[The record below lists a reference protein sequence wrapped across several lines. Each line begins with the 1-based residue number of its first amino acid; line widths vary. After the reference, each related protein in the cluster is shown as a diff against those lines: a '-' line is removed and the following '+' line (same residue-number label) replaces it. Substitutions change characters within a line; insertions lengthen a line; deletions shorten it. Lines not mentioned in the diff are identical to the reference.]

1 MSSAQAHQAYWSSF
15 AGDAGT
21 SDALVQRCLPAL
33 RRLEY
38 TWEVAACL
46 CVLGVN
52 ASNQGDY
59 AGSLHYLE
67 ESLAGTAGSPDH
79 LLSACGHIWLGWD
92 HFELG
97 HPEQAER
104 HYQTA
109 CDLCRNRGDKLGLA
123 FALSKLGILA
133 DALKEYQRAMG
144 LHQDALDVFVDM
156 ENKAGE
162 AYCLTRLSFSTWGL
176 GRYEEAARLGR
187 AGYDAFESLGHPWG
201 MIRALCVLGFAELGM
216 DRPREA
222 RPSFVAALER
232 ALEHRLVSNALY
244 ALIGMASVMAKEGED
259 AHGAE
264 ILAFTLHHRFTP
276 SLFRDIAERALADLA
291 SRLPSDVLAEARARG
306 QASTLEQIVEAVTP
320 GRVQG

>member
-1 MSSAQAHQAYWSSF
+1 
-15 AGDAGT
+15 
-21 SDALVQRCLPAL
+21 
-33 RRLEY
+33 
-38 TWEVAACL
+38 
-46 CVLGVN
+46 
-52 ASNQGDY
+52 
-59 AGSLHYLE
+59 
-67 ESLAGTAGSPDH
+67 
-79 LLSACGHIWLGWD
+79 
-92 HFELG
+92 
-97 HPEQAER
+97 
-104 HYQTA
+104 
-109 CDLCRNRGDKLGLA
+109 
-123 FALSKLGILA
+123 
-133 DALKEYQRAMG
+133 
-144 LHQDALDVFVDM
+144 
-156 ENKAGE
+156 
-162 AYCLTRLSFSTWGL
+162 
-176 GRYEEAARLGR
+176 
-187 AGYDAFESLGHPWG
+187 

-232 ALEHRLVSNALY
+232 AIEHRLVSNALY